1 MYMFALIMIEMR
13 ISYYIYTY
21 DIMLDN
27 CMMGLYTASIYF
39 LVHSESIRV
48 PALLI
53 SNLLDP
59 RNEPCT
65 LDNIHLV
72 CT

>member
-1 MYMFALIMIEMR
+1 
-13 ISYYIYTY
+13 
-21 DIMLDN
+21 
-27 CMMGLYTASIYF
+27 MMGLYTASIYF
-39 LVHSESIRV
+39 LVHTESIRV